1 MGEKVL
7 SSRIQNKCDTTANW
21 AKATNFIPKS
31 GEIIIYSDGGGAGK
45 PKLKVGDGST
55 AVGSLKFC
63 DADSASTLST
73 GRTIKI
79 QGGSALYGTAVTF
92 DGSKDIEVPLGTVQA
107 SYLTWGGRAIS
118 GDISPID
125 ASMSYLHSANRAQF
139 AKPAGITIEYS
150 TDGGS
155 TWTDYGATDAQK
167 IALVSGIGSNF
178 YIGKKTSS
186 ITTNDKLRITV
197 DALACG
203 IYTSLKTVLI
213 NFSSSGA
220 QNSTILIERA
230 LMGSKTIF
238 TTIGTYRIS
247 GWSGWN
253 SYPVNLSTFGGSS
266 DQTSNIDVLRFTLS
280 IGSANS
286 SYSNAAIISD
296 MLFFGTTYWQY
307 PSNMAKTSHL
317 YTWDYNQNA
326 TFPASLSASKFVGP
340 LNYSLSI
347 NGKTFNNSSSLTVGT
362 LGLAYGGTGQTNRK
376 DALKAFLGQNSATD
390 LNSALDLGTYT
401 WSSSSTNTPV
411 SGGQGTLVNLLNMGS
426 TKSDSTW
433 LTQLAFGTDK
443 QFYWRSK
450 INADTFTDWKTIVD
464 TSNYTTTL
472 PAITTAQIEEIC
484 SATVL
489 DASEVTV

>member
-21 AKATNFIPKS
+21 TKATNFIPKS

-79 QGGSALYGTAVTF
+79 QGGSALNGTAVTF
-92 DGSKDIEVPLGTVQA
+92 DGSKDIQVPLGTVQA
-107 SYLTWGGRAIS
+107 GYLTWGGRNTIGDTDPIS
-118 GDISPID
+118 AALS
-125 ASMSYLHSANRAQF
+125 SMHHANRAQF
-139 AKPAGITIEYS
+139 AHAAGITFEYS
-150 TDGGS
+150 NDGGA
-155 TWTDYGATDAQK
+155 TWLDYEDSEQHKVGF
-167 IALVSGIGSNF
+167 VSGLSEIAI
-178 YIGKKTSS
+178 YAGKKTSGQATLDDQVRVT
-186 ITTNDKLRITV
+186 INAKQCGFYTALKLV
-197 DALACG
+197 M
-203 IYTSLKTVLI
+203 I
-213 NFSSSGA
+213 NFSRNGA
-220 QNSTILIERA
+220 TCFVKIERTMGGETEYTA
-230 LMGSKTIF
+230 L
-238 TTIGTYRIS
+238 GTYS
-247 GWSGWN
+247 VAGWSDWN
-253 SYPVNLSTFGGSS
+253 SYPIITPFGGGEDS
-266 DQTSNIDVLRFTLS
+266 THTTNLRFTFFATKHDS
-280 IGSANS
+280 DEANGRFAVM
-286 SYSNAAIISD
+286 N
-296 MLFFGTTYWQY
+296 MLFYGTTNWGV
-307 PSNMAKTSHL
+307 PSNMAATNHL
-317 YTWDYNQNA
+317 YSWDWQQNA
-326 TFPASLSASKFVGP
+326 TFPKNLSASKFIGP

-376 DALKAFLGQNSATD
+376 DALKVFLGQNSAAD

-401 WSSSSTNTPV
+401 WGSSSTNAPV
-411 SGGQGTLVNLLNMGS
+411 SGGYGTLVNLLNMGS

-433 LTQLAFGTDK
+433 LTQLAFGTNK

-450 INADTFTDWKTIVD
+450 INADTFTDWKTVVD
-464 TSNYTTTL
+464 TSNYATTL

>member
-79 QGGSALYGTAVTF
+79 QGGSASNGTAVTF

-107 SYLTWGGRAIS
+107 SYLTWGGRNIV
-118 GDISPID
+118 GDLSPLGT
-125 ASMSYLHSANRAQF
+125 AMSYSHRANRLMF
-139 AKPAGITIEYS
+139 ADPSGITFEYS
-150 TDGGS
+150 NDGGT
-155 TWTDYGATDAQK
+155 TWTDYGAGDGQK
-167 IALVSGIGSNF
+167 QDFVSGLGC
-178 YIGKKTSS
+178 YLYGGKKT
-186 ITTNDKLRITV
+186 TATATANDWLRITIN
-197 DALACG
+197 ALKCKV
-203 IYTSLKTVLI
+203 YTSLKLILINVSTQGVTDLSVLI
-213 NFSSSGA
+213 EKATTGAPTTFSSV
-220 QNSTILIERA
+220 
-230 LMGSKTIF
+230 
-238 TTIGTYRIS
+238 GTYSLS

-253 SYPVNLSTFGGSS
+253 EIPLQMIFGGY
-266 DQTSNIDVLRFTLS
+266 DNQTSHDSVLRFTF
-280 IGSANS
+280 SAASAS
-286 SYSNAAIISD
+286 SSNYTFYIAE
-296 MLFFGTTYWQY
+296 MRMFGTMAWIT
-307 PSNMAKTSHL
+307 PSTMAGTDHL
-317 YTWDYNQNA
+317 YTWGSSKSA
-326 TFPASLSASKFVGP
+326 VFPASLSASKFVGP

-362 LGLAYGGTGQTNRK
+362 LSLAYGGTGQTNRK

-411 SGGQGTLVNLLNMGS
+411 SGGYGTLVNLLNMGS